1 MKIHS
6 QKCIIQYPVPY
17 PAKVTKTTTTIIINL
32 CIATKTHNWI
42 YYHHCHHHRDI
53 AQSLPPPTSVSYTTT
68 TPSINHNKSAK
79 RKKRSNATLDV
90 IDFCYLLFIQSRSD
104 NNSGNA
110 QHPYWRVLK
119 SFLSSYESFKLS
131 LLSLL
136 EPINLNSRK
145 KRRLSSNSYLVV
157 LCN

>member
-1 MKIHS
+1 MYYSISCSIYSKSSKNNNNNNNKFMHS
-6 QKCIIQYPVPY
+6 HQNPQLNLLSSLPSSQRYRTKPSSAYIRFLYHHLHQHQPQQKC
-17 PAKVTKTTTTIIINL
+17 KG
-32 CIATKTHNWI
+32 
-42 YYHHCHHHRDI
+42 
-53 AQSLPPPTSVSYTTT
+53 
-68 TPSINHNKSAK
+68 
-79 RKKRSNATLDV
+79 KKHSNATLDV

-110 QHPYWRVLK
+110 QHPYWRVQK

-145 KRRLSSNSYLVV
+145 KRKLSSNSYLVV